1 MKALS
6 WNQIFDLF
14 RTNTIKKKKIGKGGE
29 SLRRWRRR
37 QNADEIPNPALH
49 KIITTQKQKP
59 GDGKRIEK
67 ELLDKDDF
75 SAQLMAGPDKET
87 LPTQME
93 RVGVKKRS
101 VQLQEFVST
110 GTIEEDFSLEEQF
123 ERSFPRNSLRG
134 DEKENWGEIKVRGG
148 EKEGWGEIQK
158 RKGEK
163 ERWGEIEVINLDRS
177 EDILTEVEKMSMD
190 LIKLRFSEH
199 ESRRKGKELFRELG
213 YITMAASR
221 LNR

>member
-1 MKALS
+1 M
-6 WNQIFDLF
+6 
-14 RTNTIKKKKIGKGGE
+14 
-29 SLRRWRRR
+29 RRWRRR

-49 KIITTQKQKP
+49 KIITTQKKQL
-59 GDGKRIEK
+59 GVGKRIEE

-75 SAQLMAGPDKET
+75 SAQCMAGPDKET
-87 LPTQME
+87 LPAQME
-93 RVGVKKRS
+93 RVDVKMRS

-134 DEKENWGEIKVRGG
+134 G
-148 EKEGWGEIQK
+148 EKEMWGEIQK

-163 ERWGEIEVINLDRS
+163 ENWGEIKVGGGEKEGWGEIEVINLDRS

>member
-1 MKALS
+1 M
-6 WNQIFDLF
+6 
-14 RTNTIKKKKIGKGGE
+14 
-29 SLRRWRRR
+29 RRWRRR

>member
-1 MKALS
+1 M
-6 WNQIFDLF
+6 
-14 RTNTIKKKKIGKGGE
+14 
-29 SLRRWRRR
+29 RRWRRK
-37 QNADEIPNPALH
+37 QNADEIPNSALH
-49 KIITTQKQKP
+49 KIITTQKQKL
-59 GDGKRIEK
+59 GVGKRIEE

-75 SAQLMAGPDKET
+75 SAQCMAGPDKET
-87 LPTQME
+87 LPAQME
-93 RVGVKKRS
+93 RVDVKMRS

-110 GTIEEDFSLEEQF
+110 GTIEEDFSLEEQVG
-123 ERSFPRNSLRG
+123 RSFPRNSLRG
-134 DEKENWGEIKVRGG
+134 GEKENWGEIKVGGG
-148 EKEGWGEIQK
+148 EKEGWGEIHK

-190 LIKLRFSEH
+190 LIKLRFSQH

>member
-1 MKALS
+1 M
-6 WNQIFDLF
+6 
-14 RTNTIKKKKIGKGGE
+14 
-29 SLRRWRRR
+29 RRWRRR

-49 KIITTQKQKP
+49 KIITTQKKQL
-59 GDGKRIEK
+59 GVGKRIEE

-75 SAQLMAGPDKET
+75 SAQCMAGPDKET

-93 RVGVKKRS
+93 KVGAKKRS
-101 VQLQEFVST
+101 LQLQEFVST
-110 GTIEEDFSLEEQF
+110 GTIEEDFSLEEQVG
-123 ERSFPRNSLRG
+123 RSFPRNSLRG
-134 DEKENWGEIKVRGG
+134 GEKENWGEIKVGGG

-163 ERWGEIEVINLDRS
+163 GRWGEIQERKGEKEMWGEIEVINLDRS

-190 LIKLRFSEH
+190 LIKLRFSQH